1 MKKDF
6 IKNNIQKEKLLKKFL
21 SKNDLEIDDKIM
33 TVKITKKID
42 KIRFNQAFNKLL
54 NK

>member
-1 MKKDF
+1 MEKDF
-6 IKNNIQKEKLLKKFL
+6 IKNNIKKEKLLKKFL
-21 SKNDLEIDDKIM
+21 SKNNLEIDDKIM

-42 KIRFNQAFNKLL
+42 KTRFNLAFNKLL

>member
-6 IKNNIQKEKLLKKFL
+6 IKNNIQKEKLLKKIL
-21 SKNDLEIDDKIM
+21 TKNDLEIDDKIM

-42 KIRFNQAFNKLL
+42 KTRFNQAFKKLL

>member
-42 KIRFNQAFNKLL
+42 KTNLTKPLKNS
-54 NK
+54 